1 MEDRQRPKPTGTNR
15 PTQTHTPT
23 PTPHTK
29 GTKGGRNKKGNTTPP
44 HQGGTPHRAQ
54 PRVHYA
60 DHHQPTP
67 HPPEQTNETAGG
79 PEDHN
84 HPQHHRATPTRA
96 PHHPTTRLGGHSG
109 EATPGPI
116 PNPEAKTPS
125 ANGTAPARTRKSR
138 TPPSTHHPPTTT
150 HKGGGGGLCVSTPV
164 PPPHDGGLMD
174 AAVDCPPIYLSRE
187 GLVRGTAPEQGAP
200 PFAQIHDGSSMC
212 QCQKV

>member
-23 PTPHTK
+23 PPTHTPRIGGAGQEGAHHTPHTP
-29 GTKGGRNKKGNTTPP
+29 GGPRTEHEPASTMQTTTNPPPPPNKRRP
-44 HQGGTPHRAQ
+44 
-54 PRVHYA
+54 
-60 DHHQPTP
+60 
-67 HPPEQTNETAGG
+67 G

-84 HPQHHRATPTRA
+84 HPQPTPQSSTRTT
-96 PHHPTTRLGGHSG
+96 HPTTRLGGHSG

-138 TPPSTHHPPTTT
+138 TPPSTHHPPTT
-150 HKGGGGGLCVSTPV
+150 HKNGGGALCINPV
-164 PPPHDGGLMD
+164 PPPHDGGLVD
-174 AAVDCPPIYLSRE
+174 AAVDSPDPPVEIQARALFGEPLRNRA
-187 GLVRGTAPEQGAP
+187 LP
-200 PFAQIHDGSSMC
+200 PLAQIHEGSSMC